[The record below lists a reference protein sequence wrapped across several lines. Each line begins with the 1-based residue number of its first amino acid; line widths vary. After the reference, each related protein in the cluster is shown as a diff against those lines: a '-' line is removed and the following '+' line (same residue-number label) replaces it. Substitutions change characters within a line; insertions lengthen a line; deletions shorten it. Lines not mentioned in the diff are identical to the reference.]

1 MIKVLEVNRISRRGL
16 ARALDVDDEK
26 YLGRVL
32 DGVEEAD
39 EEIAGKLIN
48 ALGAKEMARAIDW
61 RRTAHAN

>member
-16 ARALDVDDEK
+16 ARALGVDDEK

-48 ALGAKEMARAIDW
+48 ALGAKEMARVIDW